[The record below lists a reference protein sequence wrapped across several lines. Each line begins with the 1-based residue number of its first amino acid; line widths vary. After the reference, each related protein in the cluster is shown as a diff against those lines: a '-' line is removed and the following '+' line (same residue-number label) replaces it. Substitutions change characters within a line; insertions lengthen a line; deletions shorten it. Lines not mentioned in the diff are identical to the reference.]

1 MNSMNKQAQ
10 AVDEVSGGI
19 SGTVKNPVGVR
30 ITGAFVRTVWFFA
43 DNAQQRYCGADVMRA
58 LRLPSGTVYPL
69 LTRMVDSGWLTR
81 ELEEVDPKK
90 VGRPAKRFYQLTPA
104 GLKEARKL
112 INRQFPGL
120 GWSKAEPA

>member
-1 MNSMNKQAQ
+1 MNKQAQ
-10 AVDEVSGGI
+10 PVEEVPGAVPK
-19 SGTVKNPVGVR
+19 TVTATVGVR

-43 DNAQQRYCGADVMRA
+43 DNAQQKYCGAEVMRA
-58 LRLPSGTVYPL
+58 LGLPSGTVYPL
-69 LTRMVDSGWLTR
+69 LTRMVKSGWLTR
-81 ELEEVDPKK
+81 ELEDVDPRK

-120 GWSKAEPA
+120 SWNKAELA

>member
-1 MNSMNKQAQ
+1 MNKQAQ
-10 AVDEVSGGI
+10 TAAGLSDGI
-19 SGTVKNPVGVR
+19 SKAEKNTVGVR

-43 DNAQQRYCGADVMRA
+43 DNAHQKYCGADIMRA
-58 LRLPSGTVYPL
+58 LGLPSGTVYPL
-69 LTRMVDSGWLTR
+69 LTRMVTSGWLTR

-112 INRQFPGL
+112 IHQQFPGL
-120 GWSKAEPA
+120 SWSKPEFV